1 MQQHFSREME
11 AMISSVSLLIK
22 EKTEVTVHGAALLEP
37 QVPSENVVAAGIC
50 RIRMRSHGKFHY
62 WAHMREQ

>member
-22 EKTEVTVHGAALLEP
+22 EKTEVTVHGEALLEP
-37 QVPSENVVAAGIC
+37 KVQ
-50 RIRMRSHGKFHY
+50 
-62 WAHMREQ
+62 